1 MPCGV
6 AMMDEVFQANG
17 FLLGLEPMS
26 LSAERLRLFIL
37 FKDFEERIEASEV
50 VDRLELNPQKGWKRI
65 GPSVQELLAKKV
77 TLKDIQYN
85 LYDDLKCVE
94 REGKNAAHLLVK
106 RNVRLDECF
115 WECRKDFHKIPA
127 SFLRANNFPSLRMAQ
142 IILAL
147 SSGWTKSE
155 FSCSLESAIK
165 LTDFGSPEFKYFR
178 RDVLNM
184 ALELCGIEIEL
195 VHDNGQLNFKV
206 IKPPVANPPEPPP
219 GADPPRQVDKQILTS
234 AKTEHLIPNQSKENG
249 AHDSA
254 TPVANQ
260 PLVENISDSLVE
272 RLVRTLSADKIAR
285 ETKWEPKKVTPK
297 DIQFETTR
305 AYLEHR
311 AKKMSGYEVALN
323 AKMDALKITSDEEAR
338 KELIA
343 IRGVEETLWALGELE
358 RCLTRNPKDNAA
370 GWCIAKLK
378 DRDDQTLRQAINERR
393 EIILNETEHW
403 RHKIKDEEWSLSCKL
418 EEKIRDEHPEFSR
431 NELRLEFDRQWL
443 AKYGRRCF
451 DHILARNIIFE
462 VPSEEEK

>member
-1 MPCGV
+1 
-6 AMMDEVFQANG
+6 MMDEVFQANG

-65 GPSVQELLAKKV
+65 GPSVQELLSKKV

-178 RDVLNM
+178 RDVLNT

-206 IKPPVANPPEPPP
+206 IKPPAANPPEPPP

-234 AKTEHLIPNQSKENG
+234 PQTQHLPPNQSKENG

-254 TPVANQ
+254 TPVENQ
-260 PLVENISDSLVE
+260 RLVENNSNSLVE
-272 RLVRTLSADKIAR
+272 KLCQTFTAHRVPKN
-285 ETKWEPKKVTPK
+285 TKWTPKVITPK
-297 DIQFETTR
+297 DIE
-305 AYLEHR
+305 LES
-311 AKKMSGYEVALN
+311 AKKCIKQRLDRQIGYTAAIHV
-323 AKMDALKITSDEEAR
+323 KMDKLKIVKDVAIR
-338 KELIA
+338 QELIDL
-343 IRGVEETLWALGELE
+343 RGEEETLWALKGLE
-358 RCLTRNPKDNAA
+358 DYVNQEDKDNP
-370 GWCIAKLK
+370 GGLCVSKL
-378 DRDDQTLRQAINERR
+378 RDLEDATIRRAINLNR
-393 EIILNETEHW
+393 EQVMNEMSGW
-403 RHKIKDEEWSLSCKL
+403 RNR
-418 EEKIRDEHPEFSR
+418 IRDEAWDKK
-431 NELRLEFDRQWL
+431 LDLEREIAEEKRANNPDYSLEDLKKDVHSTFD
-443 AKYGRRCF
+443 AKYGRNYE
-451 DHILARNIIFE
+451 DVIARNIIFE
-462 VPSEEEK
+462 DKA